1 MNHKTIFIGSDHGGY
16 ELKQH
21 ILEYLQANNHT
32 IIDVYCLNGEKCDYP
47 DAAKAV
53 CEYVLNTENSFG
65 ILICR
70 NGIGISI
77 AANKIDGIRSALC
90 NGVYSAETAKS
101 HNNANVIA
109 LPSRT
114 INEHLSYRI
123 IDTYIYSR
131 YKGGR
136 HDARLAKITALE

>member
-1 MNHKTIFIGSDHGGY
+1 MIFIGSDHGGY

-21 ILEYLQANNHT
+21 IIEYLQANNHA
-32 IIDVYCLNGEKCDYP
+32 IIDVYCLHGEQCDYP
-47 DAAKAV
+47 DAAKEV
-53 CEYVLNTENSFG
+53 CEHVLNTENSFG

-90 NGVYSAETAKS
+90 NGVYSAENAKS

-114 INEHLSYRI
+114 VNEHLAYRI
-123 IDTYIYSR
+123 IDTYIYSL
-131 YKGGR
+131 YEGGR